1 MTSHFDEQRRAE
13 FYGGPWDGQSIQP
26 THGVT
31 FPAWIEPTW
40 EGQTYVYRAQ
50 MREDGTVWYQYR
62 GQVMSNGG
70 RIA

>member
-1 MTSHFDEQRRAE
+1 MTSPFDKKNAAE
-13 FYGGPWDGQSIQP
+13 FFGGPWDGQRIEP
-26 THGVT
+26 VHGWK

-40 EGQTYVYRAQ
+40 EGNCYVYRAQ
-50 MREDGTVWYQYR
+50 MRPDGTVFYQYR